1 MREPDRLDACP
12 APISRLVSPEAD
24 FVGLGINSL
33 DTIIRLPHYPEFNS
47 KISILAATKLPG
59 GQTATAAVACQR
71 WGLRSRYIG
80 KIGDDDAGRTQR
92 LEFLREGVEAHLI
105 EVPGCPSQL
114 AFILVDESSGERT
127 ILWQRDARLDLTPGE
142 IPRAWIA
149 TTRLLHVDG
158 HPCAPATAAAQWA
171 HEAGAIVTADID
183 NLYDGV
189 ELLLEHV
196 DYVIGARE
204 FPYRLTG
211 IADFFEALAE
221 IRRRFN
227 SHVVGCTLGC
237 DGVLIWDG
245 SAFRYAPSFRVSAI
259 DTTGAG
265 DVFHAGF
272 CYSLLRGWT
281 LDYCLDFGC
290 AAAALNCMHS
300 GARGGI
306 RSVDEIAR
314 LVSEAPRYAP
324 AFTMSELT
332 QRTAAAKLKIAKTL

>member
-1 MREPDRLDACP
+1 
-12 APISRLVSPEAD
+12 
-24 FVGLGINSL
+24 
-33 DTIIRLPHYPEFNS
+33 
-47 KISILAATKLPG
+47 
-59 GQTATAAVACQR
+59 VACQQ

-92 LEFLREGVEAHLI
+92 LEFLREGVQAHLI
-105 EVPGCPSQL
+105 DVPGCPSQQ

-127 ILWQRDARLDLTPGE
+127 ILWQRDARLDLTPTE
-142 IPRAWIA
+142 IPRGWIA

-332 QRTAAAKLKIAKTL
+332 QRTAAAKLKITKTL

>member
-1 MREPDRLDACP
+1 MREPDRLDAYP
-12 APISRLVSPEAD
+12 SPISRIVSPEAD

-47 KISILAATKLPG
+47 KISVISTTILPG
-59 GQTATAAVACQR
+59 GQTATSAVACQQ

-80 KIGDDDAGRTQR
+80 KIGDDEAGRTQR
-92 LEFLREGVEAHLI
+92 VEFDRRGVEAHLV
-105 EVPGCPSQL
+105 EVPGCPSQM

-127 ILWQRDARLDLTPGE
+127 ILWQRDARLDLTPSE
-142 IPRAWIA
+142 LPRAWVA

-189 ELLLEHV
+189 ERLLEHV

-204 FPYRLTG
+204 FSQRLTG
-211 IADFFEALAE
+211 IEGFFEALAE
-221 IRRRFN
+221 IRRRFHC
-227 SHVVGCTLGC
+227 HVVGCTLGS

-245 SAFRYAPSFRVSAI
+245 SVFRYAPAFRVSAI

-272 CYSLLRGWT
+272 CYSLLSRWN

-300 GARGGI
+300 GARAGI
-306 RSVDEIAR
+306 RPVEEIAK
-314 LVSEAPRYAP
+314 LVSEGSRCAP

-332 QRTAAAKLKIAKTL
+332 QRAAGVKL